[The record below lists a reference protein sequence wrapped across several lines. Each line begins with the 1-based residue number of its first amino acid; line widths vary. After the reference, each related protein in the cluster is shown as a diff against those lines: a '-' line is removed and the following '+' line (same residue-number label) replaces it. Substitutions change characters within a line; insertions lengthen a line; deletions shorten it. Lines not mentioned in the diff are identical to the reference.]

1 MRIHRDLVEV
11 SRVNHEKLAELL
23 KCPACGSGIRYRH
36 RVYCYC
42 CEGEVLHAY
51 RVNGEI
57 ADLVRAETNGRQKSV
72 DRAFSLLGW
81 RRYEKIITGAT
92 AFDRFLVR
100 TMWGTDKFIP
110 LLFEMLDSVA
120 ADCKPGFFLDIP
132 VGTGIFTA
140 GEYSL
145 QPNLAFVAADYN
157 RGMLG
162 SALEKVRA
170 EDYGNVMLVRA
181 DACNLPFAD
190 GAFTGV
196 MTMNGIDSFPNKWRA
211 LDELVRVL
219 RHGGKLAGSLYCRGE
234 RLLTDILIGHVATW
248 FGWFTRPIFTE
259 YELLYELDS
268 RSIRNVIT
276 KKVGPILFFSGRKD

>member
-11 SRVNHEKLAELL
+11 GRVNHEKLAGLL
-23 KCPACGSGIRYRH
+23 KCPACGSGIRYRP
-36 RVYCYC
+36 RAYCYC

-51 RVNGEI
+51 RVNGGI

-72 DRAFSLLGW
+72 DRAFSLMGG

-145 QPNLAFVAADYN
+145 QPNLDFVAADYN
-157 RGMLG
+157 RVMLG

-196 MTMNGIDSFPNKWRA
+196 MTMNGIDAFPNKWRA

-219 RHGGKLAGSLYCRGE
+219 QHGGKLAGSLYCRGE

>member
-11 SRVNHEKLAELL
+11 SRVNHEKLAALL
-23 KCPACGSGIRYRH
+23 KCPACGSGIRYRT
-36 RVYCYC
+36 RAYCYC

-72 DRAFSLLGW
+72 DRAFSLMGG

-145 QPNLAFVAADYN
+145 QPNLDFVAADYN

-162 SALEKVRA
+162 SALEKVKA

-196 MTMNGIDSFPNKWRA
+196 MTMNGIDAFPNKWRA

-219 RHGGKLAGSLYCRGE
+219 QHGGKLAGSLYCRGE
-234 RLLTDILIGHVATW
+234 RLLTDILVGHVATW

>member
-1 MRIHRDLVEV
+1 M
-11 SRVNHEKLAELL
+11 
-23 KCPACGSGIRYRH
+23 
-36 RVYCYC
+36 
-42 CEGEVLHAY
+42 
-51 RVNGEI
+51 NGEI

-72 DRAFSLLGW
+72 DRAFSLMGG

-145 QPNLAFVAADYN
+145 QPNLDFVAADYN

-196 MTMNGIDSFPNKWRA
+196 MTMNGIDAFPNKWRA

-219 RHGGKLAGSLYCRGE
+219 QHGGKLAGSLYCRGE